1 MEKEGLKNIESRT
14 GELFGGLWHHLD
26 DEQFEQSV
34 DLFAS
39 RFAANGFDLS
49 WFKGKQCLDVGCGG
63 GRYSIAMGRLGAGQ
77 VVGCDISN
85 DGLADARVRAGGLPD
100 VSFEKASALDLPFED
115 ESFDFVFSSGV
126 LHHTTNPDRG
136 LDELTRVLRPGGYL
150 YLMLYGGGGLRWAA
164 SMAVRPC
171 AQDLGVGFIDNA
183 IGKTGLPANNRRHFL
198 DDFFAPI
205 VEFVTWDSLLVK
217 LEARGYGEINRWG
230 RDDHDA
236 DANLKDVSKMVLI
249 FSQAV
254 ELAKSADARTLK
266 PAEKGLATVTGFHN
280 QIEEV
285 MEAYERGEISHQ
297 TVVDKI
303 IGEQIDDNHRVIAR
317 KGGAA

>member
-1 MEKEGLKNIESRT
+1 MSEVEART
-14 GELFGGLWHHLD
+14 GRLFGDLWHHLD
-26 DEQFEQSV
+26 NEQFEQSV
-34 DLFAS
+34 ALFAR
-39 RFAANGFDLS
+39 RFEANGFDLS
-49 WFKGKQCLDVGCGG
+49 WLKGKQCLDVGCGG

-77 VVGCDISN
+77 GTGCDISD
-85 DGLADARVRAGGLPD
+85 DGLANARFRAEGTPH
-100 VSFEKASALDLPFED
+100 VTFEKASALDLPFED

-126 LHHTTNPDRG
+126 LHHTTDPDEG

-164 SMAVRPC
+164 SMAVRPY
-171 AQDLGVGFIDNA
+171 AQELGVDFIDKA

-205 VEFVTWDSLLVK
+205 VEFVTWDSLLTK
-217 LEARGYGEINRWG
+217 LKARGYGEINRWG

-236 DANLKDVSKMVLI
+236 EANLKDVSKMVLI

-254 ELAKSADARTLK
+254 ELARSADAEILSL
-266 PAEKGLATVTGFHN
+266 AEAGLETVTGFHN
-280 QIEEV
+280 QIEEII
-285 MEAYERGEISHQ
+285 AACERGDISRQ

-303 IGEQIDDNHRVIAR
+303 IGEQIDDNHRVVAR
-317 KGGAA
+317 KLSAV

>member
-1 MEKEGLKNIESRT
+1 MSELETRT
-14 GELFGGLWHHLD
+14 GRLFGDLWHYLD

-34 DLFAS
+34 ALFAS
-39 RFAANGFDLS
+39 RFEANGFDLS
-49 WFKGKQCLDVGCGG
+49 WFEGKKCLDVGCGG
-63 GRYSIAMGRLGAGQ
+63 GRYTIAIGRLGAGQ
-77 VVGCDISN
+77 VVGCDISD
-85 DGLADARVRAGGLPD
+85 DGLVDARARAAGMSD
-100 VSFEKASALDLPFED
+100 VNFEKASALDLPFAD
-115 ESFDFVFSSGV
+115 GSFDFVFSSGV

-171 AQDLGVGFIDNA
+171 AQELGVDFIDEA
-183 IGKTGLPANNRRHFL
+183 IGKTRLPANNRRHFL

-205 VEFVTWDSLLVK
+205 VEFVTWDSLLAK
-217 LEARGYGEINRWG
+217 LETRGYGEINRWG

-266 PAEKGLATVTGFHN
+266 LAEKGLATVTGFHN

>member
-1 MEKEGLKNIESRT
+1 MSEVEART
-14 GELFGGLWHHLD
+14 GRLFGDLWHKLD
-26 DEQFEQSV
+26 DEQFEQSA
-34 DLFAS
+34 DLFAN
-39 RFAANGFDLS
+39 RFEANGFDLS
-49 WFKGKQCLDVGCGG
+49 WFEGKQCLDVGCGG
-63 GRYSIAMGRLGAGQ
+63 GRYTIAMSRLGAAQ
-77 VVGCDISN
+77 VVGCDISD
-85 DGLADARVRAGGLPD
+85 DGLANARLRAEGMPN
-100 VSFEKASALDLPFED
+100 VTFEKASALELPFD
-115 ESFDFVFSSGV
+115 DGSFDFAFSSGV
-126 LHHTTNPDRG
+126 LHHTTDPDRG

-164 SMAVRPC
+164 SMAVRHC
-171 AQDLGVGFIDNA
+171 AQELGVDFIDQA

-205 VEFVTWDSLLVK
+205 VEFVTWDSLLAK
-217 LEARGYGEINRWG
+217 FEARGYGEIDRWG

-254 ELAKSADARTLK
+254 DLAKSADSKTLK
-266 PAEKGLATVTGFHN
+266 LAEEGLATVTGFHH

-285 MEAYERGEISHQ
+285 MAAHERGEIPHQ

-303 IGEQIDDNHRVIAR
+303 IGEQVDDNHRVVAR

>member
-1 MEKEGLKNIESRT
+1 MSEVEART
-14 GELFGGLWHHLD
+14 GRLFGDLWHKLD

-34 DLFAS
+34 ALFAS
-39 RFAANGFDLS
+39 RFKANGFDLS
-49 WFKGKQCLDVGCGG
+49 WLKGKQCLDVGCGG
-63 GRYSIAMGRLGAGQ
+63 GRYTIAMSRLGAGQ
-77 VVGCDISN
+77 VVGCDISD
-85 DGLADARVRAGGLPD
+85 DGLANARLRAEGLPN
-100 VSFEKASALDLPFED
+100 VNFEKASALDLPFDD

-126 LHHTTNPDRG
+126 LHHTTDPDRG

-171 AQDLGVGFIDNA
+171 AQELGVDFIDKA

-205 VEFVTWDSLLVK
+205 VEFVTWESLLAK

-236 DANLKDVSKMVLI
+236 EANLKDVSKMVMI

-254 ELAKSADARTLK
+254 ELAKSADPKMLK
-266 PAEKGLATVTGFHN
+266 LAEEGLATVTGFHH

-285 MEAYERGEISHQ
+285 MAACERGEISRQ

-303 IGEQIDDNHRVIAR
+303 IGEQIDDNHRVVAR
-317 KGGAA
+317 KLSSV

>member
-1 MEKEGLKNIESRT
+1 MSEVETRT
-14 GELFGGLWHHLD
+14 GELFGDLWHHLD

-34 DLFAS
+34 ALFAS
-39 RFAANGFDLS
+39 RFEANGFDLS
-49 WFKGKQCLDVGCGG
+49 WFEGKKCLDVGCGG

-77 VVGCDISN
+77 VVGCDISD
-85 DGLADARVRAGGLPD
+85 DGLADARVRTGGLPD
-100 VSFEKASALDLPFED
+100 VSFEKASALDLPFAD
-115 ESFDFVFSSGV
+115 GSFDFVFSSGV
-126 LHHTTNPDRG
+126 LHHTTDPDRG

-171 AQDLGVGFIDNA
+171 AQELGVDFIDEA
-183 IGKTGLPANNRRHFL
+183 IGKIGLPANNRMHFL

-205 VEFVTWDSLLVK
+205 VEFVTWVSLLAK
-217 LEARGYGEINRWG
+217 LETRGYGEINRWG

-236 DANLKDVSKMVLI
+236 NANLKDVSKMVLI

-254 ELAKSADARTLK
+254 ELAKSANAKTLK
-266 PAEKGLATVTGFHN
+266 LAEEGLATVTSFHN
-280 QIEEV
+280 QIEKV
-285 MEAYERGEISHQ
+285 MADYERGEIFHQ

-303 IGEQIDDNHRVIAR
+303 IGEQINDNHRVVAR

>member
-1 MEKEGLKNIESRT
+1 MSEVEART
-14 GELFGGLWHHLD
+14 GRLFGDLWHELD
-26 DEQFEQSV
+26 EEQFEQSV
-34 DLFAS
+34 ALFAS
-39 RFAANGFDLS
+39 RFKANGFDLS
-49 WFKGKQCLDVGCGG
+49 WLKGKQCLDVGCGG
-63 GRYSIAMGRLGAGQ
+63 GRYTIAMSRMGAGQ
-77 VVGCDISN
+77 ATGCDISD
-85 DGLADARVRAGGLPD
+85 DGLANARLRAEGMSN
-100 VSFEKASALDLPFED
+100 VSFEKASVLDLPFD
-115 ESFDFVFSSGV
+115 DGSFDFVFSSGV
-126 LHHTTNPDRG
+126 LHHTTDPDKG

-171 AQDLGVGFIDNA
+171 AQELGVDFIDKA

-254 ELAKSADARTLK
+254 ELAKSADSKTLK
-266 PAEKGLATVTGFHN
+266 LAEEGLATVTGFHN

-285 MEAYERGEISHQ
+285 MAAYERGEIFHQ

-303 IGEQIDDNHRVIAR
+303 IGEQINDNHRVVAR